1 MQRVSLLPSNPFA
14 VNPEGQNVLF
24 FQRAVLKLLKGLL
37 SPLLKPAAHRRLAQ
51 AEPVD
56 KLAGH
61 LLVVS
66 LREPQQNGLYHLRT
80 DLRAFHRLV
89 AFQGPLLLR
98 VGVSNARHV
107 DRNLLSVDPDRTGV
121 RAPSAQAVSLLLS
134 TVALSGE
141 TSDFLLEEFLGLKA
155 SHFCVVLNQMELRV
169 DRAVEDF
176 SKRLGGWRLFGVGA
190 MLRSHRQGFFVGE
203 KSLLVC
209 TGEEP
214 LLRIEF
220 QLTLSIRPSSEQLYI
235 WSNGVKFS
243 ANRFGPCLLRI

>member
-14 VNPEGQNVLF
+14 VNPKDQNVLF

-107 DRNLLSVDPDRTGV
+107 DRNLLSVDPDRTGI
-121 RAPSAQAVSLLLS
+121 RPPSAKAVSLLFPA
-134 TVALSGE
+134 VALPGE
-141 TSDFLLEEFLGLKA
+141 IGDFLFEDLLGQKARHLCVMLDQLEF
-155 SHFCVVLNQMELRV
+155 RV
-169 DRAVEDF
+169 DRSIKNV
-176 SKRLGGWRLFGVGA
+176 SKGASSWRLFGVGA
-190 MLRSHRQGFFVGE
+190 MLRVHDRG
-203 KSLLVC
+203 
-209 TGEEP
+209 
-214 LLRIEF
+214 
-220 QLTLSIRPSSEQLYI
+220 SSSVEGYCLCAPGK
-235 WSNGVKFS
+235 NPFS
-243 ANRFGPCLLRI
+243 VSSFN

>member
-107 DRNLLSVDPDRTGV
+107 DRNLLSVDPDRTGI
-121 RAPSAQAVSLLLS
+121 RPPSAKGIPLLLS

-141 TSDFLLEEFLGLKA
+141 TSDFLLEEFLGQKA

-169 DRAVEDF
+169 DRAVEGLVQRF
-176 SKRLGGWRLFGVGA
+176 GSWRLFGVGA
-190 MLRSHRQGFFVGE
+190 MSRSHNRGSSSV
-203 KSLLVC
+203 KSRCLCAPGKNPFPV
-209 TGEEP
+209 
-214 LLRIEF
+214 
-220 QLTLSIRPSSEQLYI
+220 SSF
-235 WSNGVKFS
+235 N
-243 ANRFGPCLLRI
+243 